1 MKIRKTKEQK
11 RTESEERAE
20 KWQALTPKEQLA
32 SLDKRGMRALK
43 QRARLQKLIA
53 KEK

>member
-11 RTESEERAE
+11 RTESEERTE
-20 KWQALTPKEQLA
+20 KWQVLTPKEQLA

-43 QRARLQKLIA
+43 QKARIEKLIA
-53 KEK
+53 KEE